1 MQVAS
6 LLSLLFG
13 ILIGEVVTIKV
24 FGRPKPKIIILD
36 IIVFVLILVI
46 IFNYVSLTELGY
58 IYYALN
64 FVVGLFVIVLLRAIE
79 SALKLTENPKEEE
92 KIAVN
97 VIRILSR
104 YGVSE
109 EEIKDVLKRSGISP
123 KIMDRLNEYVE
134 TNVPHY
140 APKLAKLEADMEEIK
155 QILQARQQHSPR
167 SRRAAKK
174 KKR

>member
-1 MQVAS
+1 MVELLVQVAS

-13 ILIGEVVTIKV
+13 ILIGEVVTIKI
-24 FGRPKPKIIILD
+24 FGRPKSKIIILD
-36 IIVFVLILVI
+36 IVVFVLILVL

-79 SALKLTENPKEEE
+79 STLKLTENPKEEE

-109 EEIKDVLKRSGISP
+109 EEIKYVLKKAGISS
-123 KIMDRLNEYVE
+123 KIVDRMSEYLE
-134 TNVPHY
+134 HNVPHY
-140 APKLAKLEADMEEIK
+140 APKLAKLEADIEEIK
-155 QILQARQQHSPR
+155 QLLKGKR
-167 SRRAAKK
+167 S